1 MESFIHC
8 AGAVSFFSIKQF
20 DYKLSKE
27 MFDINFFS
35 ACYIIKYLTSKN
47 NKNYLKNIIFIS
59 SISAKLG
66 YKAMSIYSSSKAS
79 LDSLTRNLAVEL
91 SPKVRV
97 NSISLAGIKT
107 KKTEFLYND
116 DFIEKIKQNY
126 PLGEGNVEDVAN
138 LVEFLCKEDSRW
150 ITGQNIILDGGLSIM
165 GK

>member
-1 MESFIHC
+1 
-8 AGAVSFFSIKQF
+8 
-20 DYKLSKE
+20 